1 MRTREPERNSV
12 SNDRLAVIDKR
23 FNVRGLSDEELRV
36 WLFCSELRSGC
47 KIELLVVV
55 EVVAAEFLL
64 LVPLPVLVEV
74 AVGDDGAQV
83 QDGARGGPPR
93 AGDVHPVLDEE
104 SCCAFDDPGGD
115 LPAVGQG
122 GGVVQVRGLGGQV

>member
-1 MRTREPERNSV
+1 MQSSIRRKDVRNRWPGPVLAWIVVGCGSSAV
-12 SNDRLAVIDKR
+12 SW
-23 FNVRGLSDEELRV
+23 G
-36 WLFCSELRSGC
+36 SGC

-83 QDGARGGPPR
+83 QDGFGARGGPPR
-93 AGDVHPVLDEE
+93 AGDVHPVLYEE

-122 GGVVQVRGLGGQV
+122 GGVVQVRGLGGQVGDGFVG